1 MEAREDGARE
11 ALEREDGAWEASER
25 AVALRTDSGGS
36 LVTSV
41 TSQSSE
47 AALEGGAMGVLVSKY
62 RFGARLERDEI
73 EEPGGREFRD
83 RRW

>member
-1 MEAREDGARE
+1 
-11 ALEREDGAWEASER
+11 
-25 AVALRTDSGGS
+25 
-36 LVTSV
+36 
-41 TSQSSE
+41 
-47 AALEGGAMGVLVSKY
+47 MGVLVSKY